1 MEVTN
6 CTDINGVALNEV
18 QFNMDG
24 TVVGILEVNNTSTTS
39 NLSFACCEA
48 QGWSFDPTDTKCYW
62 APTCLN
68 GGDYNIVLDPVG
80 NTGALFQIDENEE
93 GVCSLELE
101 FDWLLKFDCSKL
113 KIPLRQLLE
122 ELKLTVRIEK
132 VIFDESLPIP
142 NNLELV
148 ESKPMFDIT
157 NIFTYLS
164 ANKNTGLLLSGP
176 DNNCDPIYEN
186 FLNDLQ
192 PNESVVNNFSLNSDW
207 VKFRMVI
214 EDLDTLESI
223 YNERLKISI
232 QGNSLANFSILID
245 DIKLNRICEVPAPP
259 RFLDKECP
267 KFELKRVIDNK
278 KSWVEKSEFEIRE
291 FDLERRKTKYT
302 INEEKLSI
310 NTKEV
315 EIGINP
321 SKALETDIFNSIVGN
336 PCLLAPTT
344 GCTSGDTTHECVD
357 LTSLITVPLIEIV
370 DNDELLNMLIDAKSR
385 KTIRGYP
392 IIELLYYR
400 YKNSQEH
407 CGLNLNNI
415 DEYSLDQFIN
425 LIGTYWSD
433 LIEQLVP
440 ATTIW
445 GSSITSGGNPYTGGS
460 SNKFKYKK
468 YTSFTCGKAPSYPL
482 PSPTELDVN
491 VSVIIEDITND
502 FVSTLSQSCNS
513 LSIRQINDGSEFI
526 GTVTVIGENEGPTS
540 GSTISI
546 TESNLFEVC
555 ESPISTPIDFDP
567 NDFNISDFNSNDFN

>member
-24 TVVGILEVNNTSTTS
+24 TVVGILEINDTSTTS

-62 APTCLN
+62 AASCLN
-68 GGDYNIVLDPVG
+68 GGNYNIVLDPVG
-80 NTGALFQIDENEE
+80 NTGALFQIDENQE
-93 GVCSLELE
+93 GICSLELE

-113 KIPLRQLLE
+113 KISLRQLLE

-157 NIFTYLS
+157 NIFTYLDG
-164 ANKNTGLLLSGP
+164 NENTGLLLTGP
-176 DNNCDPIYEN
+176 DNNCDPIYQN

-192 PNESVVNNFSLNSDW
+192 PNDAVVNDFSLNSDW

-214 EDLDTLESI
+214 EDLDILESI

-245 DIKLNRICEVPAPP
+245 DIKLNRICDVPTPP

-278 KSWVEKSEFEIRE
+278 KSWVEKSEFEVRE
-291 FDLERRKTKYT
+291 FDLERRKTNYA

-321 SKALETDIFNSIVGN
+321 SKALETDIFNSIIGN
-336 PCLLAPTT
+336 PCLLTPAT
-344 GCTSGDTTHECVD
+344 GCTSGDTTHPCVD
-357 LTSLITVPLIEIV
+357 LRPLITVPLIEIV

-385 KTIRGYP
+385 KTIGAYP

-400 YKNSQEH
+400 YRNSQEH

-415 DEYSLDQFIN
+415 DEDSLDQFID

-445 GSSITSGGNPYTGGS
+445 GSSITSGGNAFTGRS

-468 YTSFTCGKAPSYPL
+468 YTSFACGTAPSYPL

-491 VSVIIEDITND
+491 VGVIAEDITSG
-502 FVSTLSQSCNS
+502 VISTLSQSCNV

-526 GTVTVIGENEGPTS
+526 GTVTIIGGNEGPTS

-546 TESNLFEVC
+546 TESITDECNLFEVC
-555 ESPISTPIDFDP
+555 YPLSRDFNGNDFNP
-567 NDFNISDFNSNDFN
+567 NDFI